1 MIDLFRTRRSIRKY
15 SKTPINPKQIE
26 LLKETLLRSP
36 SSRGINPWE
45 FIFVNDPA
53 LLEKLS
59 CAKQLGSEFLKDA
72 KLGIVVCADELKS
85 DVWVEDCA
93 IASILV
99 QMTAHSLGLGSCW
112 IQIRLRNHDGTTT
125 AESYIQKLL
134 GIPEKMKVA
143 SIISIGCPDEVK
155 RPKAEK
161 ELDYGK
167 IRENAWIVSVKKN
180 KRVSKVSKHPIIKGD
195 PENLV
200 HVDWSHLW
208 RP

>member
-85 DVWVEDCA
+85 DVWVEDCG

-125 AESYIQKLL
+125 GESYIQKLL
-134 GIPEKMKVA
+134 GIPEEMKVA